1 MLDVADITRDYG
13 RHRVLDAVTF
23 RARGGALTGLLGP
36 NGAGKSTLLHIV
48 TGLLAPTSG
57 TVLVDGAPNGTV
69 AARRSL
75 GFCPDDLPQPE
86 LLTGREY
93 LDLVQGIR
101 GLRVGDDVLHLL
113 CTGMRLDGAIDR
125 LIASYSHGMKRKLQ
139 LVAAVLHRPRVLVLD
154 EPFRGLDPESSAI
167 MKRLLRSYA
176 AGGAAVIVSTH
187 DLLVAEQL
195 CDDVVVLRDG
205 RVVLAGAVDELRGAG
220 DRTLEERFLTAT
232 GLDTASEE
240 SAAIF
245 FEGLAGIP
253 AGGR

>member
-1 MLDVADITRDYG
+1 MLDVVDVTRDYG
-13 RHRVLDAVTF
+13 RSRVLDRVAF
-23 RARGGALTGLLGP
+23 HARGGVMTGLLGP

-57 TVLVDGAPNGTV
+57 TVRVDGSPVGSAE
-69 AARRSL
+69 ARGRL
-75 GFCPDDLPQPE
+75 GFCSDDLPQPE

-101 GLRVGDDVLHLL
+101 GLRVGDDTLHLL

-176 AGGAAVIVSTH
+176 ADGAAVIVSTH

-195 CDDVVVLRDG
+195 CDDVVVLREG
-205 RVVLAGAVDELRGAG
+205 RVVLAGAVDELRGRG
-220 DRTLEERFLTAT
+220 DRSLEDRFLAAT
-232 GLDTASEE
+232 GLDAASEE
-240 SAAIF
+240 SATIF
-245 FEGLAGIP
+245 FEGLAGLRA
-253 AGGR
+253 AGR